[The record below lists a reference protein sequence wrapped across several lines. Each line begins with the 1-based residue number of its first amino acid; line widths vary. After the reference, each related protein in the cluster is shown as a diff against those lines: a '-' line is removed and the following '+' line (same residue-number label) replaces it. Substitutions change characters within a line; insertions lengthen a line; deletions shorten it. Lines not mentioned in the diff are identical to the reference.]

1 VKRWWC
7 VSILFLLACA
17 QAPAPTTGYARPM
30 SSGNEVRVG
39 LVVSAESLRFE
50 PTRMARW
57 DTVGASGV
65 LEARPV
71 EIVLREGRMVLRQ
84 SGLERPLGPDPVRFD
99 RAEWFL
105 GGDRFAGSLVALRAA
120 GGGLTLV
127 NVVDLEE
134 YLRGVVPWEIGRPDE
149 SGLEA
154 VKAQAI
160 AARTYPV
167 GHLGQWTEL
176 GFDVYAD
183 VRDQV
188 YRGRTGRSAITDRA
202 VRETAERI
210 LVFEGEPARAYY
222 SSTCGGHTS
231 TLTDVWDREG
241 APYLVGRRDAD
252 PRGRSWC
259 IDSPHFRW
267 TESWS
272 ARELGEGFRRDLGNE
287 LERPVSAEDFGIL
300 QGLQVVSRDRSGR
313 VHELRIVTD
322 RDSFTVV
329 GDRIRWVLR
338 PAHSRFAILRSTLFE
353 IEEVRRA
360 GTLVQ
365 VILRGGGFGHGVGL
379 CQTGALGQARAG
391 RSAGEIL
398 ESYYPGARVEPQRR
412 ILRPAR

>member
-1 VKRWWC
+1 M
-7 VSILFLLACA
+7 
-17 QAPAPTTGYARPM
+17 P
-30 SSGNEVRVG
+30 SGNEVRVG
-39 LVVSAESLRFE
+39 LVVGGESLRFE
-50 PTRMARW
+50 PTRSARW

-65 LEARPV
+65 VEARPV

-84 SGLERPLGPDPVRFD
+84 SGLERPLGPDPVRFS
-99 RAEWFL
+99 RAEWFR
-105 GGDRFAGSLVALRAA
+105 GGDRFAGDLVALRAA

-160 AARTYPV
+160 AARTYTV
-167 GHLGQWTEL
+167 GHLGQWSQL

-188 YRGRTGRSAITDRA
+188 YRGRTGGSAITDRA
-202 VRETAERI
+202 VRETDDRVLLFA
-210 LVFEGEPARAYY
+210 GEPARTYY

-231 TLTDVWDREG
+231 TLTDVWEREG

-259 IDSPHFRW
+259 RDSPHFRW

-272 ARELGEGFRRDLGNE
+272 ARELGEEFRRDLGTE
-287 LERPVSAEDFGIL
+287 LGRPLSAEEFGVL
-300 QGLQVVSRDRSGR
+300 QGLRVVSRDRSGR
-313 VHELRIVTD
+313 VRELRVFTD

-329 GDRIRWVLR
+329 GDRIRWALR

-353 IEEVRRA
+353 IEEVRRD

-365 VILRGGGFGHGVGL
+365 VIVRGGGFGHGVGL

-391 RSAGEIL
+391 RSAAEIL
-398 ESYYPGARVEPQRR
+398 ESYYPGAIVKPRRR
-412 ILRPAR
+412 IVGLAR